1 MIKCNYPNHC
11 SADSQQPSCL
21 IPQQSLHLIRA
32 LSVIHKIHII
42 YCLSSELEAAY
53 HFLCAPPQP
62 IAAAR
67 PDGGERNAQGC
78 GVASGCWFR
87 ISSSSF
93 LLVSVICGGMKL
105 IWEQCPLGLNQLFQ
119 SINAAQCP
127 NPSLARHGGR
137 KSNPWALLSWQRQ
150 GLGGL
155 L

>member
-42 YCLSSELEAAY
+42 YCPSTGLEAAY
-53 HFLCAPPQP
+53 HFLWAPPQP

-67 PDGGERNAQGC
+67 PGGGVRNAQGC

-93 LLVSVICGGMKL
+93 LCGWRQL
-105 IWEQCPLGLNQLFQ
+105 IWEQRPLGLNQLFQ

-137 KSNPWALLSWQRQ
+137 KSNPWAPLSWQRQ